1 MKYDPTK
8 AIVCTINE
16 SYCEENGKKR
26 KFKERPFSAR
36 LAFSV
41 FKRMQ
46 SIECLSKELIF
57 GNL

>member
-26 KFKERPFSAR
+26 KFREHPFLAQ
-36 LAFSV
+36 LAFSGL
-41 FKRMQ
+41 KRMQ
-46 SIECLSKELIF
+46 S
-57 GNL
+57 NN